1 MNAPAPGW
9 NPDPTGRHEYRY
21 WDGSTWTD
29 DVSDG
34 GVTSVDPVSGAAAPG
49 AEPTAPFEPTQP
61 YAPQAGPPTG
71 PPTGGFGP
79 GTGAYGPQPG
89 GYGPQPGAPGPY
101 GTYGSGQVPPAAPP
115 KSGPSKGLIIGLVV
129 AAAAVI
135 AAVAIALLG
144 GDDDGETST
153 DDTSDTTG
161 DTTTETTSSDTTGS
175 TASDTT
181 AGPED
186 ADVFTLAVGDCLV
199 EDTQDGEVQS
209 VPVVPCDQPHASEI
223 FYSYIIDADTLPSS
237 TEMEAIVDEQ
247 CIANFESFVGLPYT
261 DSVLQVTWL
270 EPTQESWDAG
280 DRELLCMVVDPAGDV
295 TGSLE
300 GANR

>member
-29 DVSDG
+29 DVSDS
-34 GVTSVDPVSGAAAPG
+34 GVTSVDPVGGPAAPG
-49 AEPTAPFEPTQP
+49 VEPTAPFEPTQQ
-61 YAPQAGPPTG
+61 YGPQPTQQ
-71 PPTGGFGP
+71 
-79 GTGAYGPQPG
+79 YGPQPG
-89 GYGPQPGAPGPY
+89 QPAGPQPGAWGQQPGAPGAY
-101 GTYGSGQVPPAAPP
+101 GPYGSGQVPPATPP
-115 KSGPSKGLIIGLVV
+115 KSGPPKGLIIGLVV
-129 AAAAVI
+129 AAVAVI
-135 AAVAIALLG
+135 AAVAIALAG

-161 DTTTETTSSDTTGS
+161 DTSSDTTSSDTTGD

-199 EDTQDGEVQS
+199 DDTRDGEVQS

-223 FYSYIIDADTLPSS
+223 FYSHIIDADTLPSS

-247 CIANFESFVGLPYT
+247 CIGNFESFVGLPYP
-261 DSVLQVTWL
+261 DSVLEVTWL